1 MNKQITLFSRHIILI
16 VIFLFSNIII
26 AQSISGYVLD
36 NSTKDPIAFVNIRI
50 NHSNKGCTTD
60 FDGKFSINN
69 CNETDTLYISVI
81 GYKSLAIQVADLPTN
96 QRNNFNI
103 YLSKKDEI
111 LETVEITSKK
121 IDNNQIALLSSIK
134 NNTIITT
141 GVSQE
146 IIAKYKESS
155 STDVVKRL
163 PGITMQNQFII
174 VRGLSA
180 RYNNIYLNNVKAP
193 SMEADQ
199 RSFSFDL
206 IPAQF
211 IDYIHIYKSPFSD
224 FSSIFGGALV
234 EIKLREESEKNFFTF
249 SLGQS
254 INPLTTFKDFQY
266 YGEKSNILLPIKNVF
281 SLPNNFSTNIATSS
295 NENRLE
301 LDKML
306 NRIWYPANAIAPTNT
321 NISLAYS
328 FHKKIK
334 KIDLYSNIMLYSN
347 STFNTTTFER
357 AGYNNY
363 NTFLDRPDTN
373 FYFLDTIYESR
384 YLNSALATIN
394 TIFNNSSLNLILL
407 FTDITLDKVTWR
419 EGTDYYGGTN
429 IRGNEMLYK
438 KRNIFLSELSGKHK
452 LGKRTDLHWFG
463 SITSTSMR
471 QPDNKRLT
479 WIRNDQPDSDR
490 YGQYAMNF
498 MFTANPAMSG
508 RLFQNLNENEYSA
521 GAKLIEKITIKD
533 NDGNIQ
539 LGIFASKLDRSFEAR
554 NFGYRIAN
562 VMQFDWEMS
571 YLPTE
576 QIFTDNYI
584 NNYNGI
590 ILDEITNPSDSYTA
604 DETNYSIYTAWQQ
617 KFQRFSW
624 YIGLRAEYN
633 TMRLNSYTTDAT
645 NPPMDD
651 DKVNYKNPMLF
662 FSPSLAIGYDIN
674 EKMKIKFNFG
684 KTYDKPQ
691 FREIAP
697 YAFYDYEAKAVIIG
711 NPDLQNATINHF
723 NLRYEYY
730 FSLDELFSFDI
741 FYKTFQN
748 AIEYKIIPAG
758 TGLQYSYQNVPNA
771 TAIGVE
777 TEINK
782 KILPWMF
789 AIANVSLIKSNVMFK
804 NESIENDRMLQ
815 GQSPYVVNGGLFF
828 QFDSIGLQTAI
839 LYNVFGKRIAFV
851 GDPYT
856 NNPDIYELPYHNL
869 KFNISKTFAKKFMID
884 FQINN
889 ILGGNKEFIQIEKSN
904 SKEDVKL
911 ITEKNNIP
919 RIYSF
924 KITVK
929 I

>member
-1 MNKQITLFSRHIILI
+1 
-16 VIFLFSNIII
+16 
-26 AQSISGYVLD
+26 
-36 NSTKDPIAFVNIRI
+36 
-50 NHSNKGCTTD
+50 
-60 FDGKFSINN
+60 
-69 CNETDTLYISVI
+69 
-81 GYKSLAIQVADLPTN
+81 
-96 QRNNFNI
+96 
-103 YLSKKDEI
+103 
-111 LETVEITSKK
+111 
-121 IDNNQIALLSSIK
+121 
-134 NNTIITT
+134 
-141 GVSQE
+141 
-146 IIAKYKESS
+146 
-155 STDVVKRL
+155 
-163 PGITMQNQFII
+163 
-174 VRGLSA
+174 
-180 RYNNIYLNNVKAP
+180 
-193 SMEADQ
+193 
-199 RSFSFDL
+199 
-206 IPAQF
+206 
-211 IDYIHIYKSPFSD
+211 
-224 FSSIFGGALV
+224 
-234 EIKLREESEKNFFTF
+234 
-249 SLGQS
+249 
-254 INPLTTFKDFQY
+254 
-266 YGEKSNILLPIKNVF
+266 
-281 SLPNNFSTNIATSS
+281 
-295 NENRLE
+295 
-301 LDKML
+301 
-306 NRIWYPANAIAPTNT
+306 
-321 NISLAYS
+321 
-328 FHKKIK
+328 
-334 KIDLYSNIMLYSN
+334 
-347 STFNTTTFER
+347 
-357 AGYNNY
+357 
-363 NTFLDRPDTN
+363 
-373 FYFLDTIYESR
+373 
-384 YLNSALATIN
+384 
-394 TIFNNSSLNLILL
+394 
-407 FTDITLDKVTWR
+407 
-419 EGTDYYGGTN
+419 
-429 IRGNEMLYK
+429 MLYK

-452 LGKRTDLHWFG
+452 LGKNTDLHWFG
-463 SITSTSMR
+463 SITTTSMS

-479 WIRNDQPDSDR
+479 WIRNDQEDNDR

-508 RLFQNLNENEYSA
+508 RLFQNLTENEYSA
-521 GAKLIEKITIKD
+521 GAKLIEKIKIKD
-533 NDGNIQ
+533 YDGNIH
-539 LGIFASKLDRSFEAR
+539 LGIFASKLQRSFEAR

-562 VMQFDWEMS
+562 VMQFDWDMA

-576 QIFTDNYI
+576 QIFTEDYI
-584 NNYNGI
+584 NNSNGI

-604 DETNYSIYTAWQQ
+604 YETNYSIYTAWQQ
-617 KFQRFSW
+617 KLHRFSW
-624 YIGLRAEYN
+624 YLGIRAEYN
-633 TMRLNSYTTDAT
+633 TMSLNSYTTDAT

-730 FSLDELFSFDI
+730 FSLDELLSFDI

-777 TEINK
+777 TEIHK

-828 QFDSIGLQTAI
+828 QFDSIDLQAAI

-869 KFNISKTFAKKFMID
+869 KFNISKTFAHKFTID

-889 ILGGNKEFIQIEKSN
+889 ILGGNKEFMQIEKSN
-904 SKEDVKL
+904 AGNDVKL
-911 ITEKNNIP
+911 TTEKSVIP

>member
-1 MNKQITLFSRHIILI
+1 MNKQLTLFSRQIIFVVLL
-16 VIFLFSNIII
+16 LFSNIII

-36 NSTKDPIAFVNIRI
+36 NSSKDPIAFVNIRI

-60 FDGKFSINN
+60 FDGKFFINN
-69 CNETDTLYISVI
+69 CNEKDTLYISVI
-81 GYKSLAIQVADLPTN
+81 GYKSLVIQVADIPTN
-96 QRNNFNI
+96 QRNNFTI
-103 YLSKKDEI
+103 YLSKQDEI
-111 LETVEITSKK
+111 LEIVEIKSTK

-146 IIAKYKESS
+146 IIAKYKEST

-234 EIKLREESEKNFFTF
+234 EIKLREDIDKNSF
-249 SLGQS
+249 SFALGQS

-266 YGEKSNILLPIKNVF
+266 YGENSNLLLPIKNVF
-281 SLPNNFSTNIATSS
+281 SLPSNFPSNIVNSS
-295 NENRLE
+295 NENRLQI
-301 LDKML
+301 DKTL
-306 NRIWYPANAIAPTNT
+306 NRIWTPSNATAPTNT
-321 NISLAYS
+321 NLSLAYS

-363 NTFLDRPDTN
+363 NSFLDRPDTN
-373 FYFLDTIYESR
+373 FYFLDTTYESR

-407 FTDITLDKVTWR
+407 FTDITLDKITWR
-419 EGTDYYGGTN
+419 EGRDYYGGIN

-452 LGKRTDLHWFG
+452 LGKNTDLHWFG
-463 SITSTSMR
+463 SITTTSMS

-479 WIRNDQPDSDR
+479 WIRNDQEDNDR

-508 RLFQNLNENEYSA
+508 RLFQNLTENEYSA
-521 GAKLIEKITIKD
+521 GAKLIEKIKIKD
-533 NDGNIQ
+533 YDGNIH
-539 LGIFASKLDRSFEAR
+539 LGIFASKLERSFEAR

-562 VMQFDWEMS
+562 VMQFDWDMA

-584 NNYNGI
+584 NNSNGI

-617 KFQRFSW
+617 KFHRFSW
-624 YIGLRAEYN
+624 YIGLRTEYN
-633 TMRLNSYTTDAT
+633 SMRLNSYTTDAT
-645 NPPMDD
+645 NPPMDE
-651 DKVNYKNPMLF
+651 DKVNYENPMLF

-777 TEINK
+777 SEIHK

-828 QFDSIGLQTAI
+828 QFDSIDLQAAI

-856 NNPDIYELPYHNL
+856 NNPDVYELPYHNL
-869 KFNISKTFAKKFMID
+869 KFNISKTFAHKFTID

-889 ILGGNKEFIQIEKSN
+889 ILGGNKEFMQIEKSN
-904 SKEDVKL
+904 AGNDVKL
-911 ITEKNNIP
+911 TTEKSVIP

>member
-1 MNKQITLFSRHIILI
+1 MKDLNFYLRYIIITLAI
-16 VIFLFSNIII
+16 LFSNLAIG
-26 AQSISGYVLD
+26 QNLSGYIFD
-36 NSTKDPIAFVNIRI
+36 NSSKEPIPFVNIRI
-50 NHSNKGCTTD
+50 NHSNKGGTTD
-60 FDGKFSINN
+60 FDGKFLINN
-69 CNETDTLYISVI
+69 CNENDTLFISAI
-81 GYKSLAIQVADLPTN
+81 GYQSLVIKISEIPAN
-96 QRNNFNI
+96 QTNNFTI
-103 YLSKKDEI
+103 YLTKQNEI
-111 LETVEITSKK
+111 LETIEIKSTK
-121 IDNNQIALLSSIK
+121 IDNNQIALLNSIK

-163 PGITMQNQFII
+163 PGITMQDQFII

-180 RYNNIYLNNVKAP
+180 RYNNIYLNDVKAP

-234 EIKLREESEKNFFTF
+234 EIKLREEFDKNSFTF

-254 INPLTTFKDFQY
+254 INPFTTFKDFQY
-266 YGEKSNILLPIKNVF
+266 YGENNTLFLPIKNIF
-281 SLPNNFSTNIATSS
+281 SLPSNFPSSLINST
-295 NENRLE
+295 NENRLQ
-301 LDKML
+301 LDKTL
-306 NRIWYPANAIAPTNT
+306 NRLWNSTTTIAPTNT
-321 NISLAYS
+321 NLSLTYS
-328 FHKKIK
+328 LHKKFK
-334 KIDLYSNIMLYSN
+334 KVDLYSNLMLYSN
-347 STFNTTTFER
+347 SNFAKTTFEKT
-357 AGYNNY
+357 GYNSY
-363 NTFLDRPDTN
+363 NTFLDKPDTN
-373 FYFLDTIYESR
+373 FYFLDTTYESR
-384 YLNSALATIN
+384 YMNSALATIN
-394 TIFNNSSLNLILL
+394 TLFNNNSINLIVLL
-407 FTDITLDKVTWR
+407 TDITIDKVTWR
-419 EGTDYYGGTN
+419 EGKDYYGGTN
-429 IRGNEMLYK
+429 IRGSEMLYK

-452 LGKRTDLHWFG
+452 LGKNTDIHWFG
-463 SITSTSMR
+463 GITSTTML

-479 WIRNDQPDSDR
+479 WVRNDQQDNDR
-490 YGQYAMNF
+490 YGQYALNF

-508 RLFQNLNENEYSA
+508 RLFQELHENEYSA
-521 GAKLIEKITIKD
+521 GAKLIQSINI
-533 NDGNIQ
+533 NDEEGNINFG
-539 LGIFASKLDRSFEAR
+539 LFASKLSRNFEAR
-554 NFGYRIAN
+554 NFGYRISN
-562 VMQFDWEMS
+562 VMHFDWDMA
-571 YLPTE
+571 YLPVE

-584 NNYNGI
+584 NASNGI
-590 ILDEITNPSDSYTA
+590 ILDETTNPSDSYTA

-617 KFQRFSW
+617 KLQRFSW
-624 YIGLRAEYN
+624 YLGLRVEYN

-651 DKVNYKNPMLF
+651 DKVNYENPMLF
-662 FSPSLAIGYDIN
+662 FSPSFAIGYDIN

-684 KTYDKPQ
+684 RTYDKPQ

-697 YAFYDYEAKAVIIG
+697 YAFYDYEAKGVIIG
-711 NPDLQNATINHF
+711 NPDLSNATINHF

-730 FSLDELFSFDI
+730 FSIDELFSFDV
-741 FYKTFQN
+741 FYKTFRN

-771 TAIGVE
+771 TAIGLE
-777 TEINK
+777 TEIHK

-789 AIANVSLIKSNVMFK
+789 AIANISFIKSNVMFK
-804 NESIENDRMLQ
+804 NESIENNRMLQ
-815 GQSPYVVNGGLFF
+815 GQSPYVINGGLFF
-828 QFDSIGLQTAI
+828 QFDSLDLQASI
-839 LYNVFGKRIAFV
+839 LYNVFGKRITFV

-869 KFNISKTFAKKFMID
+869 KINISKTFAKKFIID

-889 ILGGNKEFIQIEKSN
+889 ILAGSKEFIQIEKSN
-904 SKEDVKL
+904 SGEDVTL
-911 ITEKNNIP
+911 ITEKSNIP

-924 KITVK
+924 KFTVK